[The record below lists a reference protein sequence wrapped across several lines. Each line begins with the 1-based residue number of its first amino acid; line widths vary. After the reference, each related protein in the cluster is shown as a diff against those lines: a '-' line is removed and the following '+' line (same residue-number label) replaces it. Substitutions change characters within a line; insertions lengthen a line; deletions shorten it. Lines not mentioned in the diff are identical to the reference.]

1 MVKSHPPLPVA
12 YLLTPVLLWEGFTHR
27 PFHKENNHGNAG
39 LSLIWVRLLEG
50 SLSMKSQSLWSIL
63 KVSLQEFDWFIPPF
77 QNSGAYMLWG
87 LCNFY
92 LIFRALH
99 SCWIKSST
107 KAGPLSDPI
116 LVGNPNLGIS
126 SQIKQWATWFAF
138 SVRWGRPLPNC
149 RRYILWLVSNDNAG
163 TFISVKSTS
172 KCSKG
177 RVPFNCIPGDLCWC
191 LGAALTCEQAEQFW
205 DSILHREESRGI
217 KKFSKS
223 IFLFC
228 HAPNGLSGEFET
240 LARGPESWEPATC
253 HPAVPTNLSH
263 FWWPSLF

>member
-1 MVKSHPPLPVA
+1 MSKAAGSKS
-12 YLLTPVLLWEGFTHR
+12 
-27 PFHKENNHGNAG
+27 NHEQ
-39 LSLIWVRLLEG
+39 SV
-50 SLSMKSQSLWSIL
+50 SMIHFES
-63 KVSLQEFDWFIPPF
+63 VSSRVQLVHSTIPE
-77 QNSGAYMLWG
+77 LWG
-87 LCNFY
+87 LYAVCNFH

-99 SCWIKSST
+99 TCWIKSAT
-107 KAGPLSDPI
+107 NAGPLSDPI

-149 RRYILWLVSNDNAG
+149 RRYILWLVSNANAG

-177 RVPFNCIPGDLCWC
+177 RVPINCIPGDLCWC

-205 DSILHREESRGI
+205 DSILHREESHGI

-253 HPAVPTNLSH
+253 HPAVPPTFLIFGGPLCFSQLILGRSIL
-263 FWWPSLF
+263 WESWS